1 VTNPANQP
9 VTSAA
14 SVKPGG
20 RLRLHF
26 GDGEVDAVAQAGGG
40 AVAEAGS
47 GAVAEAGSG
56 AVAQTGGGAVTRAG
70 GGASGKAVAQA
81 GGGSPRPRP
90 PVVQERLDL

>member
-1 VTNPANQP
+1 VTDPANQP

-40 AVAEAGS
+40 AVAQTGGGAATQAG
-47 GAVAEAGSG
+47 GG
-56 AVAQTGGGAVTRAG
+56 AVAQAGGGAVTRAG
-70 GGASGKAVAQA
+70 GGASGKAAAQA
-81 GGGSPRPRP
+81 GCGSPRPRP